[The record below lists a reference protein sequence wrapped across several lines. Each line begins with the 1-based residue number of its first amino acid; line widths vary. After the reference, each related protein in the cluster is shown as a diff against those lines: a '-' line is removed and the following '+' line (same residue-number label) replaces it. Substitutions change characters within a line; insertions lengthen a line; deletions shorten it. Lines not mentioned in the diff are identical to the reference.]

1 MKILLDNRA
10 TDLVIS
16 IDFVKKHSFKLKK
29 PIHIRNINKIF
40 SKKGS
45 TKHTVKLNIFIK
57 DIKRE

>member
-29 PIHIRNINKIF
+29 PIHIRNINK
-40 SKKGS
+40 KMGS
-45 TKHTVKLNIFIK
+45 TEHTVKLNIFIK